1 MYRKFDS
8 ATTFIA
14 GTGAFK
20 PQKGG
25 KMPLF
30 FALTCLQPVNRPHFD
45 SSKEDFL
52 QKPSQR
58 FLF

>member
-30 FALTCLQPVNRPHFD
+30 LALAFQNFTKEPFFGR
-45 SSKEDFL
+45 SKEDFL
-52 QKPSQR
+52 QKSDQG

>member
-14 GTGAFK
+14 GTGAYK
-20 PQKGG
+20 PQKGR

-30 FALTCLQPVNRPHFD
+30 FALA
-45 SSKEDFL
+45 FL
-52 QKPSQR
+52 
-58 FLF
+58 